1 MRISDWSS
9 DVCSSD
15 LVEFRFALEGD
26 LVIVFELIGDLGD
39 AGAADGAEV
48 VIPPV
53 DALARLAVIRGPTE
67 VGGVD
72 LGGRRIIETTKLGG
86 ADEVHLAD
94 ARRSEESRVGKEGLS
109 TCQSRWSP
117 YHYKNNKN
125 KEQHTKL

>member
-72 LGGRRIIETTKLGG
+72 VGGQPALEAVELVG
-86 ADEVHLAD
+86 ADAVNLA
-94 ARRSEESRVGKEGLS
+94 AERRAIAGAATVMGEGR
-109 TCQSRWSP
+109 QRGR
-117 YHYKNNKN
+117 HIGDRK
-125 KEQHTKL
+125 